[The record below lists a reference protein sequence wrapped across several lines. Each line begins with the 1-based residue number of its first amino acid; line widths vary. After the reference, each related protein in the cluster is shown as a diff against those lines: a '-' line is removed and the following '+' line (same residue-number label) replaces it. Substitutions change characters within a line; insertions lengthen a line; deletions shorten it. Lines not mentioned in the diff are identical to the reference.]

1 MLITICTVRVCYDTE
16 FTVFSSTS
24 VLMIGGFDGEESSGN
39 VSVHTLDPFSLVNE
53 FRFANKLILL
63 YGC

>member
-1 MLITICTVRVCYDTE
+1 MLITICTVRVCYETE

-24 VLMIGGFDGEESSGN
+24 VLMIGGFDGEEIFSGN

-63 YGC
+63 Y